1 MKHKP
6 HNYWTKERVF
16 EESKKYSNRVDF
28 QKGSPTAYSLSK
40 KNKWLLEMPHIKMKV
55 KPNGY
60 WNIKENV
67 INASKEC
74 INVSEFEVKYSAG
87 YQSALRNG
95 WTKEMTWLYDNDC
108 KKYIR
113 PYSIYVYLDEN
124 NKICYV
130 GLTNDKYER
139 HKTHTTGLYRG
150 KKSISAVFDY
160 FNNNGILVPNPIYL
174 EENLTSKSAR
184 KREEYWKQYY
194 ENELGYKVLN
204 VAKCGSLGGGSIKWN
219 KESVINKSKEFKTRT
234 QFARKCSGAYNVA
247 RNNGW
252 LEEMTWL
259 ISPQKPKKYWNEKT
273 ILEECKKYTSLKE
286 LRDKN
291 KSCYFVIC
299 KLKLNNK
306 VKEYYKGSLLN

>member
-1 MKHKP
+1 MGMQG
-6 HNYWTKERVF
+6 R
-16 EESKKYSNRVDF
+16 D
-28 QKGSPTAYSLSK
+28 
-40 KNKWLLEMPHIKMKV
+40 
-55 KPNGY
+55 
-60 WNIKENV
+60 
-67 INASKEC
+67 
-74 INVSEFEVKYSAG
+74 
-87 YQSALRNG
+87 
-95 WTKEMTWLYDNDC
+95 
-108 KKYIR
+108 
-113 PYSIYVYLDEN
+113 
-124 NKICYV
+124 
-130 GLTNDKYER
+130 
-139 HKTHTTGLYRG
+139 
-150 KKSISAVFDY
+150 
-160 FNNNGILVPNPIYL
+160 YL

-194 ENELGYKVLN
+194 ENELGYKMLN

-286 LRDKN
+286 LMDKN

>member
-1 MKHKP
+1 
-6 HNYWTKERVF
+6 
-16 EESKKYSNRVDF
+16 
-28 QKGSPTAYSLSK
+28 
-40 KNKWLLEMPHIKMKV
+40 MPHIKMKV

-124 NKICYV
+124 NKIGYV

-139 HKTHTTGLYRG
+139 HKTHSTGLYRG

-194 ENELGYKVLN
+194 ENELGYKMLN

-234 QFARKCSGAYNVA
+234 QFARKCSGAYSVA

-259 ISPQKPKKYWNEKT
+259 VSPQKPKKYWNEKT
-273 ILEECKKYTSLKE
+273 IFEECKKYTSLKE